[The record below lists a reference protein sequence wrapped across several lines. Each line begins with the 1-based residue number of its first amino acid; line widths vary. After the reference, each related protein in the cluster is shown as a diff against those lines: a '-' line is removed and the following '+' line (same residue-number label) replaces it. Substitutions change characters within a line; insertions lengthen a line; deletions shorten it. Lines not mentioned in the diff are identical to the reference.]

1 MEQFDDFDHPTP
13 EAQLHAFLD
22 GELDN
27 LAEQPLF
34 DELAANPALRSEMR
48 DLLTIRNAVLRD
60 VMSPPP
66 SAEAAIMAAAGLASS
81 SAAGTGSAV
90 IAHGAATAATTSAG
104 AWSNIIR
111 FSLGGSVVGALV
123 AYLLL
128 TSRDIGVNSSA
139 LQPPT
144 VAQRAIAGQPVPDT
158 VRIVVPPVDESTL
171 RIDRQ
176 RLIDE
181 RRALAASWAKLR
193 EAVEAFELRRILPLA
208 DDDIPLSTSK
218 VTEAQTTS
226 ALLMMTTPVTQTT
239 FAPPIPMHSAHAN
252 GPLPIQVRF
261 RTLAS
266 GLRADEPMPPSV
278 RNSALPNTALSVTVP
293 VTEEHRL
300 GVEFGR
306 EAFRQQFRT
315 TLNGRPV
322 EYLQT
327 PTLFWLGA
335 TYQYLPSQVFGLE
348 GLRPFVE
355 ATLGYAF
362 EQGPIARAAA
372 GLQYRPLGPIA
383 FSLGFDASS
392 LSFVQDNRWLSSMK
406 SGFTT
411 GITIDLGAWP

>member
-1 MEQFDDFDHPTP
+1 MEPFDDFEHPSP

-48 DLLTIRNAVLRD
+48 DLLMIRNAVLRD

-66 SAEAAIMAAAGLASS
+66 SAEAAIMAAAGLVSS
-81 SAAGTGSAV
+81 SAAAIGSAAAV
-90 IAHGAATAATTSAG
+90 HGAAAAAATSAG
-104 AWSNIIR
+104 VWSNIIR
-111 FSLGGSVVGALV
+111 FSLGGVMVGAVV

-128 TSRDIGVNSSA
+128 TSRDPGTNSSA
-139 LQPPT
+139 LQPKT

-158 VRIVVPPVDESTL
+158 VRIVVPPVDESTI
-171 RIDRQ
+171 RFNRQ

-193 EAVEAFELRRILPLA
+193 DALEAFELQRNMPSA
-208 DDDIPLSTSK
+208 DDDSPHSTSK
-218 VTEAQTTS
+218 ITEART
-226 ALLMMTTPVTQTT
+226 APAVLMMTTPVAQTT
-239 FAPPIPMHSAHAN
+239 FTPPISMQSAFTN
-252 GPLPIQVRF
+252 GPLPVQVRF

-266 GLRADEPMPPSV
+266 GLRADEPIPPSV

-300 GVEFGR
+300 GIEFAR

-335 TYQYLPSQVFGLE
+335 NYQYFPSQMFGLE

-372 GLQYRPLGPIA
+372 GLQYRPIGPIA
-383 FSLGFDASS
+383 FSLGFDAAS
-392 LSFVQDNRWLSSMK
+392 LSFVQDNRWLTSMK

-411 GITIDLGAWP
+411 GLSIDLGAWP